1 MTALLREK
9 GHATHPVTQL
19 LTAPQHIFL
28 TPNTQTRKTRVLKPS
43 SVFHM
48 MSEQAEAVA
57 PLGAPPRGSDA
68 DVVLAHASRRPRPL
82 PQLVDIL
89 GKLAPLHAL
98 VLVRPRRRPSVDS
111 NCCLSQATS

>member
-68 DVVLAHASRRPRPL
+68 DVVLAHASRRPSADRPM
-82 PQLVDIL
+82 
-89 GKLAPLHAL
+89 LHA
-98 VLVRPRRRPSVDS
+98 VSEEIAAAAAP
-111 NCCLSQATS
+111 